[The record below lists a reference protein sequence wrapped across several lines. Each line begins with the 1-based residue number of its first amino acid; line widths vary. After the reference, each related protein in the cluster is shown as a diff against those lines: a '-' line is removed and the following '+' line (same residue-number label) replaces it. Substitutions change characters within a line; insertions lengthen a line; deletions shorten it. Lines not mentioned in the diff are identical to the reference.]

1 MTDTITVPRALL
13 EQALKALEYMNVT
26 AEHRVDSRV
35 PEQSIAALRS
45 ALEQPQQEPL
55 ADALRLL
62 RTAIQTGH
70 PEYGPADWIDM
81 IDTALE
87 GLPQDD
93 TALLR
98 HCLELIEGEWPADDP
113 AAGPLMVKLR
123 QRLGAVA

>member
-1 MTDTITVPRALL
+1 MTDTITIPRALR
-13 EQALKALEYMNVT
+13 N
-26 AEHRVDSRV
+26 
-35 PEQSIAALRS
+35 
-45 ALEQPQQEPL
+45 ALEQPQQDAL

-87 GLPQDD
+87 GLPQEPDLYAVFRYAREAD
-93 TALLR
+93 TPLLR

-113 AAGPLMVKLR
+113 AAGSLMVKLR
-123 QRLGAVA
+123 QRLGVGA